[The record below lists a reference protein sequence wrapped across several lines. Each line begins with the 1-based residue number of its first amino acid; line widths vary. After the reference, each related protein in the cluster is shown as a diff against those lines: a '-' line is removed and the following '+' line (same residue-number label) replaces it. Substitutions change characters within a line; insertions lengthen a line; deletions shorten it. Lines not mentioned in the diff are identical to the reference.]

1 MQLDDILDVSDAAA
15 LLRAEST
22 TVMQFARRGELAGTR
37 IGKSWVFLRADVIAF
52 VRTQI
57 ARETAERRRQQAD
70 GVSAVVHPPT
80 GATGRRRTAL
90 PVLPD
95 LDVGPTR

>member
-1 MQLDDILDVSDAAA
+1 
-15 LLRAEST
+15 LR
-22 TVMQFARRGELAGTR
+22 
-37 IGKSWVFLRADVIAF
+37 GK
-52 VRTQI
+52 
-57 ARETAERRRQQAD
+57 RQNA